1 MGSLLFLYV
10 TVLYFSASSFLGFNI
25 LFYLLDYFVQANN
38 IYFRKVHLL
47 QHIKVVIVCYHKLC
61 ITCYSTV
68 YKLIVI
74 RVGFDFR
81 RHTHN
86 IPSVEER
93 QPQIVVSATTEMHCI
108 RLFVSTTSLAIAS

>member
-1 MGSLLFLYV
+1 MWEPAVLYV
-10 TVLYFSASSFLGFNI
+10 IVLYFSASVVFRVQHSILSGHQWFLGFNI

-93 QPQIVVSATTEMHCI
+93 QPQIVVSATTGNA
-108 RLFVSTTSLAIAS
+108 V